1 MIEKTTASQFGRW
14 QSCVK
19 TNCVYGADNACDGT
33 PLRADVERKP
43 PCRHYKNG
51 CKQPAIDACKANIKA
66 EIRRRVR

>member
-1 MIEKTTASQFGRW
+1 MIEKTTASQFWRW

-19 TNCVYGADNACDGT
+19 ANCAFGADNACDGR
-33 PLRADVERKP
+33 PLGADVERKP

-51 CKQPAIDACKANIKA
+51 CKQPEIAACKAYIKA